1 MNKKNTTQN
10 IQSPMLFKVV
20 LIFQFLIP
28 ILFFIVSVA
37 DYIKNGNIKNFQI
50 ALIFIGFYLTVIIGV
65 AIYLYSGKNKGYSS
79 VDSIDLP
86 LKDLMVLLFYKKL
99 CPQCS
104 SKMKR
109 IKEKIFMGEGI
120 CEVNGTHTYGNRY
133 NIKYYYKC
141 EKCNRTYKLSEIG
154 KTDR

>member
-1 MNKKNTTQN
+1 M
-10 IQSPMLFKVV
+10 IFKVV

-28 ILFFIVSVA
+28 ILFFIVAAA
-37 DYIKNGNIKNFQI
+37 DYINHANIKNFQI
-50 ALIFIGFYLTVIIGV
+50 ALIFIAFYLTVIIGV
-65 AIYLYSGKNKGYSS
+65 AIYIFSGKNKGYSS
-79 VDSIDLP
+79 VYNIDLT
-86 LKDLMVLLFYKKL
+86 LKDLIVLLFYKKL

-120 CEVNGTHTYGNRY
+120 CEVNGAHTYGNKY
-133 NIKYYYKC
+133 NIKYYYRC

-154 KTDR
+154 KMDR